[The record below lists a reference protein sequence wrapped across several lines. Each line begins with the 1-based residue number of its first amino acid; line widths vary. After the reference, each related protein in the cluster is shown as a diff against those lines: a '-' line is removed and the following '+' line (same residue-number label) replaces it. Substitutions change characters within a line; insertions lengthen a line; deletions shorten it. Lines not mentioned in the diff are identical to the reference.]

1 MKRLLE
7 FRPIHTGPVPTFD
20 LDRIVSTGVLALS
33 AITIL
38 ALVLVAPPALSAP
51 KDFPRPAAL
60 EKDVA
65 FWKRI
70 YSEVGTD
77 AGLIHDSRDLG
88 VVYEVAK
95 IPTGLGSRGR
105 ERHTEKRKKHYKQI
119 LLGLA
124 KGKRSGLSLSLIHI

>member
-1 MKRLLE
+1 MDDGQRESSMKRLLE

-33 AITIL
+33 AITTL

-70 YSEVGTD
+70 YAEVGTD
-77 AGLIHDSRDLG
+77 SGLIHDSRDLG
-88 VVYEVAK
+88 VVYEVVK
-95 IPTGLGSRGR
+95 IPTC
-105 ERHTEKRKKHYKQI
+105 
-119 LLGLA
+119 LLYTSPSP
-124 KGKRSGLSLSLIHI
+124 RD